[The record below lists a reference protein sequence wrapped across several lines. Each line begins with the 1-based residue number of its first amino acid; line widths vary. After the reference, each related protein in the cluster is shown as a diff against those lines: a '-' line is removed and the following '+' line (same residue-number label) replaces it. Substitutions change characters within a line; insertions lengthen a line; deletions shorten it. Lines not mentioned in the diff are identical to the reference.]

1 MLTAASVRE
10 GVVYIAMDVKDLRIY
25 QDPPRP
31 IHARLGG
38 IHEQPYNRY
47 RGIQASPEQLTLSD
61 ALRDPEI
68 SIAANGSFSP
78 LPHDEPDDHLDE
90 DPYYGAE
97 HLEHAEPEAHCDV
110 PSPSADAAQTTYSDG
125 GSLSFTLVNTDE
137 DSGPEDNSPQEVLDY
152 RLQRLRRMSRRHD
165 MDEWAPPGPSW
176 GYSRAD
182 GAADRRGAAR
192 GPLPWIMPPGR
203 HRRPGMGLAGG
214 HQSDSPPP
222 ETTTHGRSQSSR
234 APQLALNDPNVQA
247 ARFVIKRNKSRV
259 TVKFDPPISG
269 RYILLKL
276 YAGKGN
282 VDVQSVVAKGYA
294 GPRFFPAMQF
304 L

>member
-1 MLTAASVRE
+1 M
-10 GVVYIAMDVKDLRIY
+10 VYVAMDVKDLRAY

-38 IHEQPYNRY
+38 IHQQPYNRY

-68 SIAANGSFSP
+68 AIAANGSLSP
-78 LPHDEPDDHLDE
+78 FPQEEPDEHADE
-90 DPYYGAE
+90 DPYYEAGYPGQTE
-97 HLEHAEPEAHCDV
+97 SEAHCDI
-110 PSPSADAAQTTYSDG
+110 PSPPVNAVHSTHSDG
-125 GSLSFTLVNTDE
+125 GSLSFTLVSTDE
-137 DSGPEDNSPQEVLDY
+137 ESGAEDSSPQEVLDY

-165 MDEWAPPGPSW
+165 MDDWEPHGSDWT
-176 GYSRAD
+176 YSRAD
-182 GAADRRGAAR
+182 RNTAR
-192 GPLPWIMPPGR
+192 GLLPWIIPPR
-203 HRRPGMGLAGG
+203 PRPGQE
-214 HQSDSPPP
+214 HSSRSPPP
-222 ETTTHGRSQSSR
+222 ENLSQRRLQRSK
-234 APQLALNDPNVQA
+234 APQLATNDPNVQA
-247 ARFVIKRNKSRV
+247 ARFSIKRNKSRV

-276 YAGKGN
+276 YAGKSN

-294 GPRFFPAMQF
+294 GPRFFPAMQM

>member
-1 MLTAASVRE
+1 M
-10 GVVYIAMDVKDLRIY
+10 VYIAMDVKDLRNY

-68 SIAANGSFSP
+68 ATAADRSFSP
-78 LPHDEPDDHLDE
+78 FPQEEPDDHTDG
-90 DPYYGAE
+90 DPYYGSE
-97 HLEHAEPEAHCDV
+97 YYGQTEPEAHCDI
-110 PSPSADAAQTTYSDG
+110 PSPPSNPVHTTLSDG
-125 GSLSFTLVNTDE
+125 GSLSFTLVSTDE
-137 DSGPEDNSPQEVLDY
+137 ESGPEDSSPQEVLDY
-152 RLQRLRRMSRRHD
+152 RLQRLRRMSRRQD
-165 MDEWAPPGPSW
+165 MDDWEPPGPSW
-176 GYSRAD
+176 ASSRAD
-182 GAADRRGAAR
+182 GATSHRNAAR
-192 GPLPWIMPPGR
+192 SLMPWILPPR
-203 HRRPGMGLAGG
+203 PRPG
-214 HQSDSPPP
+214 HRSHSPPP
-222 ETTTHGRSQSSR
+222 PENSNQGRSQR
-234 APQLALNDPNVQA
+234 LKAPDLASNDPNVQA
-247 ARFVIKRNKSRV
+247 ARFSIKRNKSRV

-276 YAGKGN
+276 YAGKNN

-294 GPRFFPAMQF
+294 GPRFFPAMQM

>member
-1 MLTAASVRE
+1 
-10 GVVYIAMDVKDLRIY
+10 MDMKDLRNY

-38 IHEQPYNRY
+38 IHEQPYNRF

-68 SIAANGSFSP
+68 ATAANGSFSP
-78 LPHDEPDDHLDE
+78 FPQEDPDDHSDQ
-90 DPYYGAE
+90 DPYYGNE
-97 HLEHAEPEAHCDV
+97 QLGHAEESHCDI
-110 PSPSADAAQTTYSDG
+110 PSPPTNAVHNTHSANSD
-125 GSLSFTLVNTDE
+125 LSFTLVSTDE
-137 DSGPEDNSPQEVLDY
+137 ESGPEDNSPQEVLDY

-165 MDEWAPPGPSW
+165 LDDWEPPGPSW

-182 GAADRRGAAR
+182 GTTDRRNAAR
-192 GPLPWIMPPGR
+192 GMLPWIMPPSR
-203 HRRPGMGLAGG
+203 RRPGQASIS
-214 HQSDSPPP
+214 HRSDSPPP
-222 ETTTHGRSQSSR
+222 ETANHDRMQSSR
-234 APQLALNDPNVQA
+234 APQLTLNDPNVQA
-247 ARFVIKRNKSRV
+247 ARFSIKRNKSRV
-259 TVKFDPPISG
+259 TVKFDPPVSG

-276 YAGKGN
+276 YAGKSN